1 MCLTSSRS
9 CGKARVSARSDRAGW
24 GRRGLEAPGCW
35 KGRWGPECWSLGSGE
50 AHEGQDQS
58 QTRYPRKSGQRDGMG
73 AQSPSKFSWTFPY
86 SHHTLTCLVTKSAL
100 FIGLEDSSF
109 ISKDDKGKSEA
120 WCGTFRGK
128 IKRVHLEGRMCLPG
142 EIGGTKYLLW
152 GRYCK
157 IK

>member
-1 MCLTSSRS
+1 MRQE
-9 CGKARVSARSDRAGW
+9 GPGGPRV
-24 GRRGLEAPGCW
+24 LERQMGTRVLIA
-35 KGRWGPECWSLGSGE
+35 GSGE

-120 WCGTFRGK
+120 
-128 IKRVHLEGRMCLPG
+128 
-142 EIGGTKYLLW
+142 
-152 GRYCK
+152 
-157 IK
+157 